1 MTEVAAPS
9 LLERKIAAARP
20 RADPLVMTPERALS
34 LAFARV
40 AEQMLKL
47 PLRNAGLTQGLL
59 SGAEI
64 ADTLPDMALLATLSG
79 PKDAV
84 GLAVLDPGAL
94 AALIEM
100 LTLGRLGTS
109 SVAPRRPTRTDAA
122 MVSGFIDAALAQV
135 ETLLAAE
142 EAVIWAGG
150 FRYASH
156 LPDARPLGL
165 MLDAPAYRVFRLT
178 LGFGLP
184 VAPDAAERLG
194 DVVMIFPAKGQGAAP
209 VVLASQSGS
218 KDAIAATGLALLAAA
233 DQWEQALERVV
244 MHAITE
250 IEAVLGRVSLP
261 LADVLALE
269 VGVSLPLPMAALQM
283 VQVEGAG
290 GAILCRGQL
299 GKGNG
304 RRALRL
310 YPAAAEGE
318 VPHGLPVTATEA
330 VPASAQPFERTP
342 VRHAG
347 PGRVALDAGA
357 AILPDE
363 TAGPTSDNAGGQAG
377 GLAAE
382 TRPPMAG

>member
-1 MTEVAAPS
+1 MTLAAVPS

-20 RADPLVMTPERALS
+20 RADPLVMTPERALG

-47 PLRNAGLTQGLL
+47 PLRNVGLTQGLL

-64 ADTLPDMALLATLSG
+64 VDTLPEMALLATLSG
-79 PKDAV
+79 PKDGL

-100 LTLGRLGTS
+100 LTLGRLGAST
-109 SVAPRRPTRTDAA
+109 VAPRRPTRTDAA

-135 ETLLAAE
+135 EALLAAE

-178 LGFGLP
+178 FGFGLQ

-194 DVVMIFPAKGQGAAP
+194 DVLMIFPAKGQGAAP
-209 VVLASQSGS
+209 VVPAGQPGS
-218 KDAIAATGLALLAAA
+218 KDAIAATGLALAEAA
-233 DQWEQALERVV
+233 DRWEQALERVV
-244 MHAITE
+244 MHATTE

-261 LADVLALE
+261 LSDVLALE
-269 VGVSLPLPMAALQM
+269 AGVLLPLPMAALQM

-310 YPAAAEGE
+310 YPAGVGGE
-318 VPHGLPVTATEA
+318 VPHGLPVTATEV
-330 VPASAQPFERTP
+330 VPASAQPFERAP
-342 VRHAG
+342 VRSAA
-347 PGRVALDAGA
+347 PGRGAADACA

-363 TAGPTSDNAGGQAG
+363 ISGPTGNDAG
-377 GLAAE
+377 GLAAD
-382 TRPPMAG
+382 TRPLMAG